1 MQLLLAQLTSSTRWV
16 IRQIL
21 RLSGIRSTAG
31 AGCRGEP
38 TGLRTDNVLKA
49 ARNPVL
55 SDTLT

>member
-1 MQLLLAQLTSSTRWV
+1 MQLLLAQLTGSLPWV

-21 RLSGIRSTAG
+21 LLSRIRSSAA

-38 TGLRTDNVLKA
+38 TGIRSDNVIKA